1 MPLGSLV
8 VISALVCATT
18 AALTRRAVPCP
29 DGVHSATHPAC
40 CALYP
45 IVDHIQE
52 SLFDGGECGDEV
64 HESLRLTFHDAI
76 GFSLSR
82 GPSGGGGA
90 DGSIMTFSDIETQYP
105 ANGGLDDIVMMQER
119 CLSECGG
126 DGIVSPGDFIQLA
139 GAIGVG
145 NCPGA
150 PRLRFL
156 LGRPNAT
163 APAPENMVPAPFDST
178 DVIFARFADAGFN
191 TDEVVAL
198 LASHSIAAS
207 KIVNPSIAGAPFDS
221 TPNIFDTQFYLEE
234 LLRARGFHGTAPL
247 QRGQADSPIEG
258 EMRIMS
264 DYLIARDSRTSCTW
278 QSFINNQARMA
289 ESFGNAMAKL
299 SVLGQ
304 DTSKMIDCSEV
315 IPMPKSLPIENSQ
328 CVYPA
333 GFSQTDVEQA
343 CSAAPFPMLSTVPG
357 PATSVPPVT
366 EGG

>member
-8 VISALVCATT
+8 VISALVCAIS

-29 DGVHSATHPAC
+29 DGVHSAMQPAC

-45 IVDHIQE
+45 IVDRIQE
-52 SLFDGGECGDEV
+52 NLFDGGECGDEV

-82 GPSGGGGA
+82 GPSGNSGGGA
-90 DGSIMTFSDIETQYP
+90 DGSIMTFSDIETQYA
-105 ANGGLDDIVMMQER
+105 ANGGLDDIVKMQER

-126 DGIVSPGDFIQLA
+126 DGILSPGDFIQLA
-139 GAIGVG
+139 GAVGVS

-163 APAPENMVPAPFDST
+163 APAPDDMVPAPFDST

-207 KIVNPSIAGAPFDS
+207 KIINPSIAGAPFDT
-221 TPNIFDTQFYLEE
+221 TPDVFDTQFFLEE
-234 LLRARGFHGTAPL
+234 LLRSRGFHGAEL

-289 ESFGNAMAKL
+289 DAFGNAMAKL
-299 SVLGQ
+299 AVLGQ
-304 DTSKMIDCSEV
+304 DTSNMIDCSEV
-315 IPMPKSLPIENSQ
+315 IPVPKSLPFEHSQ

-333 GFSQTDVEQA
+333 GFSKADVEQA
-343 CSAAPFPMLSTVPG
+343 CSAAPFPSLSTVPG
-357 PATSVPPVT
+357 PMTSVTPV
-366 EGG
+366 